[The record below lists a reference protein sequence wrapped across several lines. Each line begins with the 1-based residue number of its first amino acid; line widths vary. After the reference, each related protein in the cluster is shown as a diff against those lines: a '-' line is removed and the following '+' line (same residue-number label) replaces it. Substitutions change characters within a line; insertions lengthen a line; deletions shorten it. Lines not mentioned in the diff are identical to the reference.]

1 MELLHKIDSLYGIIF
16 DGWSDK
22 ADIYMMQE
30 IFTKADEFFSAFTL
44 SVWKDIGIT
53 PSQDCIDIYN
63 MIYSECENK
72 PKNLTELQNM
82 VNNAIDIDK
91 SDKFTYLDYI
101 INIDI
106 TESKNDSQDELSMFF
121 EALSS
126 GSQDEIEKLD
136 KNMPY
141 SIKFINDACLF
152 SKLIAEVL
160 QYPCPADTEGKIIKY
175 WENIREYCL
184 NRGVNIPLMAQL
196 KPLIQ
201 LNQIEDN
208 EKLERI
214 PNIINCEPTHE
225 DKEKKDRL
233 NDINTQEKYLEDN
246 ERKER
251 EEETL
256 ESLLDELNSLCGM
269 DNAKKE
275 VQNQIAFVRM
285 QKIRKEKGKN
295 VDAMSM
301 HMAFL
306 GNPGTGK
313 TTVARLIGRLYRA
326 IGVLS
331 EGQLIEV
338 DRSGLVAEYIG
349 HTEPKTQTVINRA
362 LGGVLFIDEAYSL
375 ANRGENDF
383 GRAAIEVMLKNMEDK
398 RENFVVIVAG
408 YPEEMKQFICS
419 NPGLESRFKNIIS
432 FEDYNGLE
440 LAEIFFTFCKN
451 GDFTLEPEVQEYAKS
466 IFEQIY
472 QKRGQNFGNAREVR
486 NFYENALISKSLRE
500 ISVLDDEC
508 DDEITKEDLMYA
520 LDKSMKSLLS

>member
-1 MELLHKIDSLYGIIF
+1 
-16 DGWSDK
+16 
-22 ADIYMMQE
+22 MQE

-121 EALSS
+121 KALSS

-233 NDINTQEKYLEDN
+233 NDINTQE
-246 ERKER
+246 
-251 EEETL
+251 
-256 ESLLDELNSLCGM
+256 
-269 DNAKKE
+269 
-275 VQNQIAFVRM
+275 
-285 QKIRKEKGKN
+285 
-295 VDAMSM
+295 
-301 HMAFL
+301 
-306 GNPGTGK
+306 
-313 TTVARLIGRLYRA
+313 
-326 IGVLS
+326 
-331 EGQLIEV
+331 
-338 DRSGLVAEYIG
+338 
-349 HTEPKTQTVINRA
+349 
-362 LGGVLFIDEAYSL
+362 
-375 ANRGENDF
+375 
-383 GRAAIEVMLKNMEDK
+383 
-398 RENFVVIVAG
+398 
-408 YPEEMKQFICS
+408 
-419 NPGLESRFKNIIS
+419 NI
-432 FEDYNGLE
+432 
-440 LAEIFFTFCKN
+440 
-451 GDFTLEPEVQEYAKS
+451 
-466 IFEQIY
+466 
-472 QKRGQNFGNAREVR
+472 
-486 NFYENALISKSLRE
+486 
-500 ISVLDDEC
+500 
-508 DDEITKEDLMYA
+508 
-520 LDKSMKSLLS
+520 

>member
-1 MELLHKIDSLYGIIF
+1 MELLHKIDSLYGVVF

-22 ADIYMMQE
+22 AGIYMMQE

-44 SVWKDIGIT
+44 SIWKDIGIT
-53 PSQDCIDIYN
+53 PSQSCIDIYN
-63 MIYSECENK
+63 IIYSECKNK
-72 PKNLTELQNM
+72 PKNLNELQNM
-82 VNNAIDIDK
+82 INDATYIDK
-91 SDKFTYLDYI
+91 IDKFPYLDYI
-101 INIDI
+101 INIDM
-106 TESKNDSQDELSMFF
+106 TENKSDDQDEFDIF
-121 EALSS
+121 IKALKS
-126 GSQDEIEKLD
+126 GAHDEIDALNQ
-136 KNMPY
+136 NMPY
-141 SIKFINDACLF
+141 SIKFANDACLF
-152 SKLIAEVL
+152 LKLIAEVL
-160 QYPCPADTEGKIIKY
+160 QSPCPADTEGKIIKY
-175 WENIREYCL
+175 WENMGEYCL
-184 NRGVNIPLMAQL
+184 NKGVNIPIMAQL
-196 KPLIQ
+196 KPLMQI
-201 LNQIEDN
+201 NQVEDT

-214 PNIINCEPTHE
+214 PNIMNCEPTSE
-225 DKEKKDRL
+225 DKEKKERL
-233 NDINTQEKYLEDN
+233 NNINTQEKYLEDM
-246 ERKER
+246 EIKQRQ
-251 EEETL
+251 EETL

-269 DNAKKE
+269 DNVKRE
-275 VQNQIAFVRM
+275 VQNQIAIVRM
-285 QKIRKEKGKN
+285 QKIRREKGKN

-331 EGQLIEV
+331 EGQLVEV
-338 DRSGLVAEYIG
+338 DRSGLVAEYVG
-349 HTEPKTQTVINRA
+349 HTEPKTQMAINRA

-383 GRAAIEVMLKNMEDK
+383 GKAAIEVLLKNMEDK

-408 YPEEMKQFICS
+408 YPEEMKEFIRS

-451 GDFTLEPEVQEYAKS
+451 GDFTLAPEVQDLAKS

-472 QKRGQNFGNAREVR
+472 QRRGKNFGNAREVR

-500 ISVLDDEC
+500 ILVSDDEC